1 MNRGEVNMNDYD
13 WVAIFLLGISTGCS
27 LVTGLWMLLRQPEKE
42 GPADR
47 CDGARPATASRGR

>member
-1 MNRGEVNMNDYD
+1 MNDYD

-47 CDGARPATASRGR
+47 CDGVRPATASRGR